1 MVVVPFCLNSMVVS
15 FPWSLFF
22 LCARSDFIK
31 SPFKG
36 RSTTE
41 VFERVA
47 TSLHHAES
55 SITIKFTQNSQILFG
70 PDHDRKTAEVSSR
83 SRIFGTINYWWH
95 SGRQLLHWTWLL
107 SLCLSPVPFLGR
119 RIIHSSPMHSSM
131 VPIVLDRWCLWKN
144 KASPFRLSSL
154 PFFLSLSFGIDIVLT
169 FFLFLS
175 SVSCCLVSLSRSFS
189 SWSSKRI
196 TPPVIKLTKPT
207 EMVSKDP
214 RNNVSDRPKVWTQNS
229 CVIKDGPRETTRLD
243 KKRPTRRWKTRFI
256 DYTGIH
262 CN

>member
-1 MVVVPFCLNSMVVS
+1 MVVVPFCLNSMGVS

-22 LCARSDFIK
+22 LCARPILLNPPSK
-31 SPFKG
+31 R

-154 PFFLSLSFGIDIVLT
+154 PFFYPCPSVLTLYSLFSFFVFLSLVVLCRCPAV
-169 FFLFLS
+169 FHHGQAKES
-175 SVSCCLVSLSRSFS
+175 H
-189 SWSSKRI
+189 
-196 TPPVIKLTKPT
+196 
-207 EMVSKDP
+207 
-214 RNNVSDRPKVWTQNS
+214 RP
-229 CVIKDGPRETTRLD
+229 
-243 KKRPTRRWKTRFI
+243 
-256 DYTGIH
+256 
-262 CN
+262 

>member
-22 LCARSDFIK
+22 LCARPILLNPPSK
-31 SPFKG
+31 R

-154 PFFLSLSFGIDIVLT
+154 PFFYPCPSVLTLYSLFSFFVFLSLVVLCRCPAV
-169 FFLFLS
+169 FHHGQAKES
-175 SVSCCLVSLSRSFS
+175 H
-189 SWSSKRI
+189 
-196 TPPVIKLTKPT
+196 
-207 EMVSKDP
+207 
-214 RNNVSDRPKVWTQNS
+214 RP
-229 CVIKDGPRETTRLD
+229 
-243 KKRPTRRWKTRFI
+243 
-256 DYTGIH
+256 
-262 CN
+262 